1 MENRKKP
8 ANPVPHDSSLKTKP
22 DDFEPELTSTG
33 PLTDDRPTPPPH
45 SYDVGAPRPDTPR
58 K

>member
-8 ANPVPHDSSLKTKP
+8 ANPVPHEPHTKTKP
-22 DDFEPELTSTG
+22 DPFEPEVTSLG
-33 PLTDDRPTPPPH
+33 PRTVDGPVPPPN
-45 SYDVGAPRPDTPR
+45 DG